1 MKHDP
6 DASQRINTAV
16 LEGAHSN
23 FTPEQ
28 ASTHLWCTTSLIK
41 PLANATL
48 MNDSVPL
55 PFLSFTLGGQLS
67 SDQIGLSGLG
77 KIVNDSGPFSIH

>member
-28 ASTHLWCTTSLIK
+28 ASTHLWSTTSLIK
-41 PLANATL
+41 PPVNATL
-48 MNDSVPL
+48 MNDSVHI
-55 PFLSFTLGGQLS
+55 PFLSFPVGGQLS

-77 KIVNDSGPFSIH
+77 KIVDNPGAIS